1 MRQCA
6 KGRPT
11 PTSLLFF
18 APSRLCV
25 RPIVPCRSSPN
36 RELPPQDWKSAT
48 LLTNCSV
55 PPAGRPQRCR
65 VRETH
70 RKLGRRCV
78 SRTLRIT
85 LLSAGLLFSSVQR
98 PATGLP
104 SLPVQHTTPQFSV
117 APIPGSDDRCVQAH
131 TLLFAD
137 LLFSSVQRPATGLP
151 SLPVQH
157 TTPRSARNYSHG
169 NGCKSHA
176 SFDLRRSAS
185 LQPNRPNANIVA
197 LLHEIFSPSAALT
210 PRGACQEN
218 DARTRRAHRT
228 GNTYL
233 R

>member
-104 SLPVQHTTPQFSV
+104 SLPVQHTTP
-117 APIPGSDDRCVQAH
+117 
-131 TLLFAD
+131 
-137 LLFSSVQRPATGLP
+137 
-151 SLPVQH
+151 
-157 TTPRSARNYSHG
+157 RSARNYSHG

>member
-55 PPAGRPQRCR
+55 PPACRPKSRQ
-65 VRETH
+65 H
-70 RKLGRRCV
+70 RRHPF
-78 SRTLRIT
+78 
-85 LLSAGLLFSSVQR
+85 LLSAGLLFSS
-98 PATGLP
+98 A
-104 SLPVQHTTPQFSV
+104 
-117 APIPGSDDRCVQAH
+117 
-131 TLLFAD
+131 
-137 LLFSSVQRPATGLP
+137 QRPATGLP

-157 TTPRSARNYSHG
+157 TTPRSVISYSHG
-169 NGCKSHA
+169 NECKSHA
-176 SFDLRRSAS
+176 SFDLRRSAA

-197 LLHEIFSPSAALT
+197 LLHEIFSPPAALT
-210 PRGACQEN
+210 PRGACQEHAEHAKKMMQERGGLTERGTLISA
-218 DARTRRAHRT
+218 DER
-228 GNTYL
+228 
-233 R
+233 